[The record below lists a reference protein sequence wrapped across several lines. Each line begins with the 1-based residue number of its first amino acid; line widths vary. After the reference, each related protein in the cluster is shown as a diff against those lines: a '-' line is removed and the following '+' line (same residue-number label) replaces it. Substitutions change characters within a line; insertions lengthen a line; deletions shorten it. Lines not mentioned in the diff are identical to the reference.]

1 MVLNIF
7 ESSYTF
13 HIVVTISTDVE
24 IQHNG
29 NVLYSGTKE
38 YCMSKLRN
46 LIESI
51 SDYGNKSIEIVL
63 SNRLLGK
70 SDNQDTL
77 LYCRNKAHLIKS
89 CVRCSIQI
97 KGDLYNRFA

>member
-1 MVLNIF
+1 MILNFF

-13 HIVVTISTDVE
+13 YIVVYVSTDVE
-24 IQHNG
+24 ILHKG

-38 YCMSKLRN
+38 YCMSKLRS
-46 LIESI
+46 LIDSI
-51 SDYGNKSIEIVL
+51 PDYGNKTVEIVV

-77 LYCRNKAHLIKS
+77 LYCRNKAYLIKS
-89 CVRCSIQI
+89 SARCSINI
-97 KGDLYNRFA
+97 RGDLYNRFA